1 MQNKTYDGPATLDRQ
16 ATGKHK
22 SGTGKM
28 IIKSDIFKDAYM
40 LSQTFGFSKGLHVW
54 HRKNSTSVNL
64 LPSLRATIHVRT
76 ILFPCLAHITTVKS
90 THHIVYYQEL
100 ASGLKSEIL
109 DKLLG
114 LNVLNFF
121 MSPVKASIH
130 SAHRQKHDPH
140 SPLLG
145 KIVILTLSKIKIDFT
160 FK

>member
-16 ATGKHK
+16 ETGKHE

-28 IIKSDIFKDAYM
+28 IIKSDIFKDVYM
-40 LSQTFGFSKGLHVW
+40 LSQTIRFFEGTPCLAQK
-54 HRKNSTSVNL
+54 KNSTSVNL

-90 THHIVYYQEL
+90 AHHIVYYQEL

-114 LNVLNFF
+114 LNVLNFVE
-121 MSPVKASIH
+121 SS
-130 SAHRQKHDPH
+130 Q
-140 SPLLG
+140 G
-145 KIVILTLSKIKIDFT
+145 
-160 FK
+160 

>member
-1 MQNKTYDGPATLDRQ
+1 VKY
-16 ATGKHK
+16 
-22 SGTGKM
+22 SKM
-28 IIKSDIFKDAYM
+28 HICYPKPFS
-40 LSQTFGFSKGLHVW
+40 FSKGLHVW

-90 THHIVYYQEL
+90 AHHIVYYQEL

-114 LNVLNFF
+114 LNVLNFV
-121 MSPVKASIH
+121 MSPVKVSSH

-145 KIVILTLSKIKIDFT
+145 KIVILTLSKIKICFT
-160 FK
+160 FKWINTIINVCVSYMCLDSSSSFWI

>member
-1 MQNKTYDGPATLDRQ
+1 MHICYPKPF
-16 ATGKHK
+16 
-22 SGTGKM
+22 S
-28 IIKSDIFKDAYM
+28 
-40 LSQTFGFSKGLHVW
+40 FSKGLHVW

-90 THHIVYYQEL
+90 AHHIVYYQEL
-100 ASGLKSEIL
+100 ALGLKSEIL

-114 LNVLNFF
+114 LNVLNFV
-121 MSPVKASIH
+121 MSLVKASSH

-145 KIVILTLSKIKIDFT
+145 RTKETQPTRPMSSSRFAHFYDHT
-160 FK
+160 GQPT